1 MNIWTWFQQLTIG
14 EAIGL
19 IGGGIFF
26 CSWILQAW
34 ESRKAGKPTVS
45 KLFFILRS
53 AASLLMAF
61 EAFRVGSVSIFIVM
75 IATLILMLYNVTIS
89 LEEK

>member
-1 MNIWTWFQQLTIG
+1 MNIWAWFQQLSIS

-26 CSWILQAW
+26 CSWVLQAW

-45 KLFFILRS
+45 TLFFILRS
-53 AASLLMAF
+53 TASLLMAF
-61 EAFRVGSVSIFIVM
+61 EALRVGSVSIFIVM
-75 IATLILMLYNVTIS
+75 IATLILMLYNVKVS
-89 LEEK
+89 LAEK